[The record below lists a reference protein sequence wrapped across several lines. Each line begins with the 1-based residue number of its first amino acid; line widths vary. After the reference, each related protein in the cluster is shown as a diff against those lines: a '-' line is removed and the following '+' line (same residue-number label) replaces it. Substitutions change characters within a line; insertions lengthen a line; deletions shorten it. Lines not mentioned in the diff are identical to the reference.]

1 MDEFRAGVTA
11 VLRTWSALRTA
22 VENGWGGDDS
32 VQKAEDLRR
41 NICDYHFNGQSVPPK
56 SMPDVTDLEDA
67 LAIYMEEEF
76 SLTLEDNS
84 EREIASMI
92 WQMYEHCAKGDFQ
105 LALQMVHSA
114 DQIVASVKAAYPVVQ
129 VQSPEHDDEDD
140 DDDDIEDDADE
151 DAMMVTTNA
160 KGQCADEAAPPPER
174 ATTTTTTTTT
184 PPASLAEYAARPLF
198 GPVSRQHKKSATL
211 LQPVRQL
218 GEPPFDVTSTM
229 APDVDDDGFAPVKRK
244 GKPSREQC

>member
-92 WQMYEHCAKGDFQ
+92 WQMYEHCAKGDYQ

-140 DDDDIEDDADE
+140 DDDTDDDDAEE

-160 KGQCADEAAPPPER
+160 EGPGDNEAAPPPER
-174 ATTTTTTTTT
+174 ATTTTTT
-184 PPASLAEYAARPLF
+184 PAKSLAEYAARPLF
-198 GPVSRQHKKSATL
+198 GPVSRQQPHKKAASL
-211 LQPVRQL
+211 PPVRQL
-218 GEPPFDVTSTM
+218 GEPPRDVASIT
-229 APDVDDDGFAPVKRK
+229 APDVDDEGFAPVKRK
-244 GKPSREQC
+244 GKPSRAC

>member
-84 EREIASMI
+84 EREIAGVI
-92 WQMYEHCAKGDFQ
+92 WQMYEHCAKGDYQ
-105 LALQMVHSA
+105 LALQMVKSA

-129 VQSPEHDDEDD
+129 VQSPEHDE
-140 DDDDIEDDADE
+140 DDDDIEDDAEE

-160 KGQCADEAAPPPER
+160 EGQGDNEAPLSTEDA
-174 ATTTTTTTTT
+174 TTTTTT
-184 PPASLAEYAARPLF
+184 PPTSLAEYAARPLF
-198 GPVSRQHKKSATL
+198 GLVSRQLPYKKAAS
-211 LQPVRQL
+211 QPPVRQL
-218 GEPPFDVTSTM
+218 GEPPCDVASTM
-229 APDVDDDGFAPVKRK
+229 APDVDDEGFAPVKRK
-244 GKPSREQC
+244 GKPSRESC